1 MTEQQDIPVE
11 AEPRDDSPAE
21 SPAPGR
27 LVPVAESIRYRR
39 RAQQAEA
46 RIHDLEQQFREVQ
59 AQLEDQRNQLAL
71 AEAQRDEARQQILF
85 AENRIAAER
94 ALVESGVTDLEA
106 ASILLSKRVD
116 LNEPLG
122 ADALGRHV
130 EQLLLDKPYLR
141 AAAGGLPPPTAA
153 PKPRQA
159 PAADLADAARR
170 AAHSG
175 NRRDVADYLRLRRQ
189 LATH

>member
-11 AEPRDDSPAE
+11 AEPRDDSPAD

-94 ALVESGVTDLEA
+94 ALAESGVTDLEA
-106 ASILLSKRVD
+106 ASILLARRVD
-116 LNEPLG
+116 LKEPLE
-122 ADALGRHV
+122 AEALARDV
-130 EQLLLDKPYLR
+130 EQLLQKKPYLR
-141 AAAGGLPPPTAA
+141 AAGGLPPPTAA